1 MNNPTE
7 LAGLASNIQ
16 EFRSLLQENKFNLC
30 RLAYIIWP
38 FGEKGSELESMA
50 PYDWQMEEWERLSR
64 HLSNPITRYLP
75 YKLCVSSGNGGAKT
89 SFMVMTALMLMMTHM
104 TKARFCA
111 NTLPQLRS
119 VTWPELGKW
128 FNLARYATEFF
139 ELQGEQLI
147 VRQEDLRPRW
157 WAKTLTWD
165 EHNPAGFSGFH
176 NLGHALFQGFDEAA
190 GIPAIINQY
199 ANGGMTDV
207 DTIKVWIQVGNSDD
221 PDSKFEQ
228 NMSSPEWVTR
238 RIDTRTQSHVDKAFI
253 ASLLRECG
261 GDEDHD
267 DFRVRVRGLPRKSSA
282 DSIIR
287 RELLEQA
294 VRGESID
301 DPTTKT
307 LPSVLM
313 CDPAWRGGD
322 ETVIA
327 HKQGMVIKILERFK
341 LIGDMDHRF
350 TYNRLCHW
358 EKKLSVDKVFIDQ
371 AEGTALYSMAQNHGK
386 QHWALVA
393 FGSSPNDQVKPEDSE
408 YSNRR
413 AQMYYMTRD
422 FLIRGGRIIT
432 DTKEWEEDIIKQLT
446 WAKESRHKVTGKKS
460 VGAKADI
467 KKLYGKSPDVA
478 DAIVLAFAEEV
489 NDRLWQ
495 NHAMGVMSGFGDDQ
509 SPEPYDPYKL
519 VDFETFV

>member
-1 MNNPTE
+1 MQD
-7 LAGLASNIQ
+7 LAGLATNIQ
-16 EFRSLLQENKFNLC
+16 EYRDLLHENRYNLC
-30 RLAYIIWP
+30 RLAYIIFP
-38 FGEKGSELESMA
+38 FGEAGTELEKMA
-50 PYDWQMEEWERLSR
+50 PYDWQMEEWDKLSK
-64 HLSNPITRYLP
+64 HLQNPATRYLP
-75 YKLCVSSGNGGAKT
+75 YKLCVSSGNGAAKT
-89 SFMVMTALMLMMTHM
+89 SFMTMTCIMLMMTHM

-128 FNLARYATEFF
+128 FNLARHGPDFF

-147 VRQEDLRPRW
+147 VKQEDLRPRW

-190 GIPAIINQY
+190 GIPSIIWQY

-207 DTIKVWIQVGNSDD
+207 NTIKIWIAVGNSDD
-221 PDSKFEQ
+221 PDSQFEQ
-228 NMSSPEWVTR
+228 NMASPEWHTR

-267 DFRVRVRGLPRKSSA
+267 DFRIRVRGLPRKSAA
-282 DSIIR
+282 DSIIQR
-287 RELLEQA
+287 ALIENAMPAGILKAPE
-294 VRGESID
+294 I
-301 DPTTKT
+301 KY
-307 LPSVLM
+307 LPSILT

-327 HKQGMVIKILERFK
+327 HKQGHVIKVLERFK
-341 LIGDMDHRF
+341 LTGQMDHTF
-350 TYNRLCHW
+350 TYNRLSHW
-358 EKKLSVDKVFIDQ
+358 EKQLQVDKVFIDQ
-371 AEGTALYSMAQNHGK
+371 AEGTALYSMAQTHGK
-386 QHWALVA
+386 HHWTLVP
-393 FGSSPNDQVKPEDSE
+393 FGSAPNDQIKPEDSE
-408 YSNRR
+408 YANRR

-422 FLIRGGRIIT
+422 FLSKGGLLEVAKPEWRD
-432 DTKEWEEDIIKQLT
+432 DTIKQLT
-446 WAKESRHKVTGKKS
+446 WAKETRHKTTGKKS

-478 DAIVLAFAEEV
+478 DAIVMCFAEEV
-489 NDRLWQ
+489 NDRLWTHQTVTDEHQ
-495 NHAMGVMSGFGDDQ
+495 NQ
-509 SPEPYDPYKL
+509 PEVYDPFKL